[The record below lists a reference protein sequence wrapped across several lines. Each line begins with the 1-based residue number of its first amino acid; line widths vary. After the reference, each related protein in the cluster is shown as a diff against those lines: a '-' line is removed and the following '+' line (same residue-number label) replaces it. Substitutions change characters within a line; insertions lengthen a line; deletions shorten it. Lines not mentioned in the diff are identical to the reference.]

1 MNINLMTSFIHQKRS
16 GLLILKNVHALIM
29 NSYLLLKSLHLIA
42 VISWM
47 AGLLYLPRIFVYH
60 VENLKNQNTSSVFK
74 TMERKLYFY
83 IMMPAMVLTWIFG
96 LILINILGFEVLSTF
111 WIKLKLLLVVLL
123 TAYHFYLAR
132 LLDDFKSDQNIKS
145 SKFFRIINEVPTI
158 LLILIVFIVVFKPI

>member
-1 MNINLMTSFIHQKRS
+1 
-16 GLLILKNVHALIM
+16 M

-60 VENLKNQNTSSVFK
+60 VENLKDKNTSSIFK

-83 IMMPAMVLTWIFG
+83 IMTPAMILTWLFG
-96 LILINILGFEVLSTF
+96 LILISSLGFETLSAI
-111 WIKLKLLLVVLL
+111 WVKLKLLLVILL
-123 TAYHFYLAR
+123 TLYHFYLSK
-132 LLDDFKSDQNIKS
+132 LLGDFKLDQNTKS